1 MTKIYIFLYLFF
13 IRLIDL
19 GVLRLKK
26 RWIIGAAVFILI
38 TIALHIFLY
47 LYGIEH
53 AKLLSDNTYQLQQ
66 IHDGILRIAGALF
79 TLILLLTATAL
90 ISFNMD
96 RRRDAEIFL
105 SNNLKILEGIINAT
119 GDGILVVD
127 TNKKV
132 LKINDL
138 FFKMWDI
145 PSDTCSFSDARD
157 YLSFVS
163 SQIKDFDIFHAWLD
177 SSCKSCTTDNYLIY
191 LFDGRIIN
199 VYFCPLLDKDNLIGR
214 VWSFKDTTAQVNTE
228 YELAKSNESI
238 KLILEALEYDK
249 IKTEIFANMSHEV
262 KTPLNIIIGTLHLI
276 ELNLNNENNITKSDK
291 LERYTTI
298 MRRNCY
304 RLLRTLNNL
313 IFVTEIDSGYV
324 GIYAQNNDLVKIV
337 KDIVSGIEKIVER
350 KGIKLDLS
358 IDQDSLIIAC
368 DADKIERVLLNLISN
383 AVKFTEIGGKISI
396 SLCEKDKYA
405 YISVKDTGIG
415 IPDEMKESIFQRFR
429 QVDKSF
435 TRKCEGSG
443 IGLYLAKSLVE
454 MHEGTIEVQSEYGEG
469 SEFVVKLPLKLSE
482 EDEIAATVEDTPNIF
497 KDRIN
502 IEFSDIY

>member
-1 MTKIYIFLYLFF
+1 M
-13 IRLIDL
+13 
-19 GVLRLKK
+19 KK
-26 RWIIGAAVFILI
+26 RWIYCGGVLIFITLI
-38 TIALHIFLY
+38 LHIFLN
-47 LYGIEH
+47 LYEIEKI
-53 AKLLSDNTYQLQQ
+53 KLILDNTDQLQLMYNSM
-66 IHDGILRIAGALF
+66 LRVIYTLFAIIVLF
-79 TLILLLTATAL
+79 TATIL

-96 RRRDAEIFL
+96 RRRDAETLL
-105 SNNLKILEGIINAT
+105 SNNLKIWEAIINST
-119 GDGILVVD
+119 GDGMLVVD
-127 TNKKV
+127 INRKV
-132 LKINDL
+132 LKVNDL
-138 FFKMWDI
+138 FFEMWGISSDI
-145 PSDTCSFSDARD
+145 CNLSDAGD
-157 YLSFVS
+157 YLSFVNRQAMDS
-163 SQIKDFDIFHAWLD
+163 NIFEAWVNSLYET
-177 SSCKSCTTDNYLIY
+177 CAIDNYIISIS
-191 LFDGRIIN
+191 DGRIIN
-199 VYFCPLLDKDNLIGR
+199 VVSNPLMDKDNLIGR
-214 VWSFKDTTAQVNTE
+214 LWSFRDITAQVNTE
-228 YELAKSNESI
+228 YELKKSNENI
-238 KLILEALEYDK
+238 KLIMEALEYDK

-276 ELNLNNENNITKSDK
+276 ELNLNNENNITNSDK

-304 RLLRTLNNL
+304 RLLRTLNNI

-324 GIYAQNNDLVKIV
+324 GIYTQNNDLVKIV
-337 KDIVSGIEKIVER
+337 KDIISGIEKIIER
-350 KGIKLDLS
+350 KGIEIDLS

-396 SLCEKDKYA
+396 SLYEKDNYA

-415 IPDEMKESIFQRFR
+415 IPDEMKKSIFQRFR

-454 MHEGTIEVQSEYGEG
+454 MHGGTIEVQSEYGKG

-482 EDEIAATVEDTPNIF
+482 EDEIAATSEDTPNVF